1 MPVFLVVVGL
11 ALAFYIVCFVA
22 LNRDHKRRR
31 SGPARVRKVRGGSV
45 VRMQA
50 PKSSAVSGEV
60 ARPAK
65 TANVFAADHS
75 SDTVDYPADVKT
87 RARSGSRRL
96 AGG

>member
-11 ALAFYIVCFVA
+11 GLAFYIVCFVA
-22 LNRDHKRRR
+22 MNRDHKRRR
-31 SGPARVRKVRGGSV
+31 SGSARVRKVRGGSV

-60 ARPAK
+60 APPAK
-65 TANVFAADHS
+65 TAKVFVADRS
-75 SDTVDYPADVKT
+75 SDAVGYPADVST